1 MGNIAKTI
9 MIKATHLFHAKAM
22 SDSLIRRM
30 IPPFLQIMILQ
41 LLANFTNNSYAPLS
55 VFIKGTFQ
63 INSVELGFITSS
75 VFLGSLL
82 AANIGGIMV
91 DRLGSMTALKIC
103 FFLLSLGSLV
113 AFSAQTYI
121 VVVAGYII
129 IGFGYGIVTPATNSA
144 IINTYYPRHAV
155 PMGIKQAGVPV
166 GAALSALVLPI
177 IAIRFSL
184 KDAFLAMVAIALL
197 IALIIRKS
205 GPMPRQEKARSQ
217 FNRTFLKALK
227 NRNLVMISIVAIF
240 LSLGQQSI
248 FTYFV
253 VFLKFRGYEVF
264 FSELMLAVMLAGA
277 VAGRVMWPI
286 LSQYVFHMSQ
296 RVVLLVIVVL
306 SGIMLI
312 LVPLEASEW
321 YFASVG
327 SFFLGF
333 SAVAWNSTYVTIIS
347 EEAPRESVGVYSGA
361 ALSIMYLGVI
371 VGTPIYG
378 YIIDSLTYTAMWRT
392 AGTLLLL
399 VSVVLLAY
407 ELRSRRSPVEQSTR

>member
-1 MGNIAKTI
+1 
-9 MIKATHLFHAKAM
+9 MIKGVLISPQEYMAN
-22 SDSLIRRM
+22 SLLRRVM
-30 IPPFLQIMILQ
+30 PPFIQIMILQ

-55 VFIKGTFQ
+55 IFIKGTFQ
-63 INSVELGFITSS
+63 INSVQLGFITSS

-113 AFSAQTYI
+113 AFTAQTYI
-121 VVVAGYII
+121 VVVFGYII

-144 IINTYYPRHAV
+144 IINTYYPKHAV
-155 PMGIKQAGVPV
+155 PMGVKQAGVPI

-177 IAIRFSL
+177 IAIKFSL
-184 KDAFLAMVAIALL
+184 KDAFLAMVALAFVIAV
-197 IALIIRKS
+197 IIRRS
-205 GPMPRQEKARSQ
+205 GIMPRHERTGKQ
-217 FNRTFLKALK
+217 FNRTFLKALR

-277 VAGRVMWPI
+277 VAGRVVWPL
-286 LSQYVFHMSQ
+286 LSQYVFHASQ
-296 RVVLLVIVVL
+296 RLVLLVIVVL

-321 YFASVG
+321 YFASIG

-333 SAVAWNSTYVTIIS
+333 TAVAWNSTYVTIIS
-347 EEAPRESVGVYSGA
+347 EEAPRESVGVYSGVA
-361 ALSIMYLGVI
+361 MSIMYTGVI
-371 VGTPIYG
+371 VGTPLYG
-378 YIIDSLTYTAMWRT
+378 YIIDSMTYTAMWRT
-392 AGTLLLL
+392 AGSLLL
-399 VSVVLLAY
+399 VVSAVLLLY
-407 ELRSRRSPVEQSTR
+407 ELRSRRNTGKQLIS